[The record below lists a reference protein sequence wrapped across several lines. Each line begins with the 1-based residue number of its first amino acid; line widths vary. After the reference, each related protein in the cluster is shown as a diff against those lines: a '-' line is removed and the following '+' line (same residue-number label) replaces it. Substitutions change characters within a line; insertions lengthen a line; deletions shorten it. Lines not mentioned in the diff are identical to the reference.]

1 MFWVQHNFIFS
12 SVSFKYTFIDSKK
25 FTVKPKYI
33 SIKPRVSRYRWTR
46 RSWHVWQLRK
56 PSANVS
62 TGLFLNQNLIKL
74 NCIITLTNY
83 TLITEDFL
91 VEKHK
96 SCQPR
101 TDWIV
106 SPRSSHHVY
115 GYVATVKWCWSPEV
129 LEKTFFLNFSW
140 CQTQTCWDKWW
151 TIPWFR

>member
-1 MFWVQHNFIFS
+1 MSVVTTGKGKLKASQGGFTFYMFWVQHNFIFS
-12 SVSFKYTFIDSKK
+12 SVPFKYTFIDSKK

-96 SCQPR
+96 SC
-101 TDWIV
+101 
-106 SPRSSHHVY
+106 H
-115 GYVATVKWCWSPEV
+115 SPE
-129 LEKTFFLNFSW
+129 
-140 CQTQTCWDKWW
+140 QTG
-151 TIPWFR
+151 